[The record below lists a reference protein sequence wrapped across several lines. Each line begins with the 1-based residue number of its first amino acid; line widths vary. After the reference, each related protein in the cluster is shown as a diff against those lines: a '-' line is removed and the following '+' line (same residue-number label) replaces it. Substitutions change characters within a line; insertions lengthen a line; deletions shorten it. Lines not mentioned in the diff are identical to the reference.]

1 MTILHELSSKLRLIR
16 QVIVQGSPS
25 AIGRLQVQQQ
35 QQQGAQQAAAAVL
48 PQVVSAAGGAI
59 PDRASSVVAQAN
71 ANNATMVVASPA
83 QPTVV
88 SVANLTPGQ
97 LQAAQKIV
105 SQSGGI
111 QRTLVSANTGK
122 PLTQQQIMQ
131 FKQQAILK
139 KQQEQAA
146 ARARQQQQQQ
156 LPQQQATVVATTSTG
171 QKVSVAVT
179 PSGQL
184 AAITS
189 AAGVS
194 AVTVVTT
201 QAGAIAG
208 QQAKAHL
215 IRQLNAPVGAAGG
228 VKTSTANVRSM
239 TEGEMKLI
247 LARQQQQ
254 QQQGQQQGQQAQQ
267 GSAQHAG
274 AAAKA
279 QIASIQVPAGGQ
291 PMSAAAQQLLQA
303 GIQIQTTAGGT
314 PVAALVKTAGGQ
326 QQAQQQ
332 SQQQSVTIPLQGMN
346 VNAVRAAAI
355 RGGQVATASPQ
366 QLTIIH
372 RQLLQQKRQQQQQ
385 AAAAAAVAAG
395 GSVVQQLPQ
404 GAKGTLGSVVAAAS
418 KSGGGTQLIV
428 SGAAAGGPNQLTQK
442 VTVQQIQQLVK
453 QAQQQQQ
460 QQQPGGGGLQQQQLQ
475 GIPQAV
481 LKQAAAAGQAGT
493 VQARVIPVSSAGG
506 GRGPQIQVCNHTA
519 FIVFLN
525 SIIQ

>member
-1 MTILHELSSKLRLIR
+1 MLFSR

-35 QQQGAQQAAAAVL
+35 QQQQGGQQQAAVQL
-48 PQVVSAAGGAI
+48 PQVLSATGGTIADRAAG
-59 PDRASSVVAQAN
+59 VVAQAN
-71 ANNATMVVASPA
+71 ANAATMVVASP

-97 LQAAQKIV
+97 LQTAQKIV

-122 PLTQQQIMQ
+122 PLTQQQINL
-131 FKQQAILK
+131 FKQQAMLK
-139 KQQEQAA
+139 KTQEQAA
-146 ARARQQQQQQ
+146 ARARLQQQQQ
-156 LPQQQATVVATTSTG
+156 PQQQATVVATTSTG

-179 PSGQL
+179 HSGQL
-184 AAITS
+184 AAISS

-194 AVTVVTT
+194 AVTVVT
-201 QAGAIAG
+201 QAGQVAG

-215 IRQLNAPVGAAGG
+215 IRQLNAPVVATGA
-228 VKTSTANVRSM
+228 KTTTANVRSM

-254 QQQGQQQGQQAQQ
+254 QQQGQQQGQQQQ
-267 GSAQHAG
+267 GSAQQQG
-274 AAAKA
+274 AAKA

-291 PMSAAAQQLLQA
+291 PLSAAAQQLLQA
-303 GIQIQTTAGGT
+303 GIQIQTTSGGT
-314 PVAALVKTAGGQ
+314 PVAALVKPNSQ

-332 SQQQSVTIPLQGMN
+332 QQQAVTIPLQGMN

-404 GAKGTLGSVVAAAS
+404 AAKGTLGSVVAAAG
-418 KSGGGTQLIV
+418 KGGGTQLIV
-428 SGAAAGGPNQLTQK
+428 SGAAAGGPGQLTQK

-453 QAQQQQQ
+453 QAQQQQQQQ

-506 GRGPQIQVCNHTA
+506 GRGPQIQVCNALHIQFKNPQLHQTSK
-519 FIVFLN
+519 FMYRVPM
-525 SIIQ
+525 SIL

>member
-1 MTILHELSSKLRLIR
+1 MCLIR

-146 ARARQQQQQQ
+146 ARARQQQQQ

-314 PVAALVKTAGGQ
+314 PVAALVKAAGSQ

-372 RQLLQQKRQQQQQ
+372 RQLLQQKRQQQQQQ

-506 GRGPQIQVCNHTA
+506 GRGPQIQVRNHTA
-519 FIVFLN
+519 SIVFLN
-525 SIIQ
+525 